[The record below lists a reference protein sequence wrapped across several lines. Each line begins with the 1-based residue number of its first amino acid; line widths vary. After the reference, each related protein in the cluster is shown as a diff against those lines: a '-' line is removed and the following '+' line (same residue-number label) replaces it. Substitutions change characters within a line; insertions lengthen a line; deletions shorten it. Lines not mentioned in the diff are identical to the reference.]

1 MNYKDFSLIIK
12 YKRIEKGY
20 TQKDFSRLLA
30 ISQSKYNK
38 IENGNME
45 PSFILLQLI
54 SRYLEIDLNEILEI
68 KKPISK
74 HESLYD

>member
-1 MNYKDFSLIIK
+1 MTYKEFSLIIK
-12 YKRIEKGY
+12 YKRIEKKY
-20 TQKDFSRLLA
+20 TQKEFSNLLA

-54 SRYLEIDLNEILEI
+54 ARYLEIDLNEILEI

-74 HESLYD
+74 HQSLYD

>member
-1 MNYKDFSLIIK
+1 MIIK

-74 HESLYD
+74 HQSLYD